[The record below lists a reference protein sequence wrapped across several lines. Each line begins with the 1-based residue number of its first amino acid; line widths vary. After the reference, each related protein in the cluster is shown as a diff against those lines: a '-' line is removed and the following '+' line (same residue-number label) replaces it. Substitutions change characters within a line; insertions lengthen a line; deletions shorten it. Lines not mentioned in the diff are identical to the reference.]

1 MESIE
6 KGILKTCFGELYA
19 LKISIILSFEWK
31 YTYEKCSEVLIP
43 GIHVQVKFILGW

>member
-6 KGILKTCFGELYA
+6 KCILKICFGELYA

-31 YTYEKCSEVLIP
+31 YTYEKCSVVLIP
-43 GIHVQVKFILGW
+43 GIHVQMQFISGW